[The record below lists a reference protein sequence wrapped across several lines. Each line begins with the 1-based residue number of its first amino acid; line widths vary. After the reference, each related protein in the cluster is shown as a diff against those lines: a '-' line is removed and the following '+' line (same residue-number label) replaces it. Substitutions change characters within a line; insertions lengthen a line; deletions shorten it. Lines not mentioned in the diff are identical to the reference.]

1 MEKRL
6 FFYVISS
13 AQIWIDFV
21 YSLSRLLAD
30 SQTVIARTRLKI
42 TNDKTNLVLF
52 TGQAMKIIV
61 FFKINSNCNGNHQS
75 QLYPTIILSMK
86 QMSIKCMKIHKMI
99 QNKTNYKLF
108 LCRFLDD
115 FWQTWPLFV
124 SLKRGY
130 YYFSSVSYRM
140 HAKEILRT
148 CKSTRVNNTAQS
160 KWKSRHTEIFFSF
173 QFVCCLMAPL
183 IWKKCKIKQGPVNL
197 KYLPLN
203 VWIISMPP
211 AFLNNKV
218 EYKTNT
224 IFIYILDSK
233 NINFSSSKF
242 WSENQKALG
251 FFKDAD
257 PLAKMCH
264 QKGAIWPFSWWTARR
279 G

>member
-99 QNKTNYKLF
+99 QTKTNYKYIYLCHFF
-108 LCRFLDD
+108 LLSWCFGAVV
-115 FWQTWPLFV
+115 TP
-124 SLKRGY
+124 
-130 YYFSSVSYRM
+130 
-140 HAKEILRT
+140 AKI
-148 CKSTRVNNTAQS
+148 
-160 KWKSRHTEIFFSF
+160 SF
-173 QFVCCLMAPL
+173 Q
-183 IWKKCKIKQGPVNL
+183 W
-197 KYLPLN
+197 
-203 VWIISMPP
+203 
-211 AFLNNKV
+211 
-218 EYKTNT
+218 
-224 IFIYILDSK
+224 
-233 NINFSSSKF
+233 
-242 WSENQKALG
+242 
-251 FFKDAD
+251 
-257 PLAKMCH
+257 
-264 QKGAIWPFSWWTARR
+264 
-279 G
+279 